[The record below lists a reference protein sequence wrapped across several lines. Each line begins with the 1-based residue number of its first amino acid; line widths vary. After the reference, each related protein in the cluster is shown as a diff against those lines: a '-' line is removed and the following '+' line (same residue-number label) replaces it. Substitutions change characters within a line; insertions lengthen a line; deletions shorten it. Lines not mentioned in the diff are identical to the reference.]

1 MSSSKELSQR
11 LHPARAT
18 LAAISSIGIALG
30 MSRYAYTP
38 LIPALIRDG
47 WVSVPQA
54 GFLGGS
60 NCMGYLASCLLA
72 MVLPRYLSVR
82 FVIRM
87 SLIIA
92 FVGVLMSSFDFG
104 FIG

>member
-47 WVSVPQA
+47 
-54 GFLGGS
+54 
-60 NCMGYLASCLLA
+60 
-72 MVLPRYLSVR
+72 
-82 FVIRM
+82 
-87 SLIIA
+87 
-92 FVGVLMSSFDFG
+92 
-104 FIG
+104 